1 MRLIIVAEML
11 KDEACLAFEEF
22 YNEDIPPYAILSHT
36 WDERQE
42 IIYGEDCT
50 LHHVKAK
57 KGYDKILNTCKRA
70 HEDKIDYVWID
81 TCCIDKSSSAELSE
95 AINSMFLWYR
105 NAEFCYVYL
114 SDVAHIGEINPQT
127 RWFTRGWTLQ
137 ELIAPKTPTKV
148 IFLNTSWHSIGSK
161 LGIVDILCEITKI
174 NREVLLNTT
183 LLSSVCIGR
192 RLSWASNR
200 ITKRAEDE
208 AYCLFGILDI
218 NMPIIYGEG
227 HRAFYRLQEEI
238 VRSTNDLTVLAWTPH
253 QPTGDFCGF
262 FAKSAKDFAS
272 CAELEYNAD
281 PLLDEYEISV
291 TNKGLNVTATEYAI
305 DWSGNMSRRQ
315 CALKLNCSMP
325 GPKTGTLALSIR
337 KVGPNTFLRA
347 RSFHNNTFDLFHLS
361 SEGAKLHRL
370 ILLTK
375 LPNTSMLHLSTFKHG
390 QSMVS
395 SCRFSLVQIQLPHF
409 SIYAKIRQSPSKVWD
424 NQDRCFF
431 GTRNSI
437 ENWGAIDLGNGA
449 VFVCLWSRK
458 NDGWSMQGTLI
469 DATDKSSDELRNHLF
484 LYSEEFGY
492 DRPHIAYRLK
502 RCGAIGRTSIKLRNP
517 VPGSPRKVSFIL
529 ERLDDP
535 SVCTG
540 PRWIVRF
547 IGST

>member
-1 MRLIIVAEML
+1 MRLIVVAQML
-11 KDEACLAFEEF
+11 KDEPCLAFEEF

-42 IIYGEDCT
+42 VIYGEDCA
-50 LHHVKAK
+50 LDHVKAK

-114 SDVAHIGEINPQT
+114 SDVADIKEINPQT

-137 ELIAPKTPTKV
+137 ELIAPKNSKNV

-161 LGIVDILCEITKI
+161 LEIIDTLCEITKI
-174 NREVLLNTT
+174 NKDVLLNTA

-200 ITKRAEDE
+200 VTKRAEDE
-208 AYCLFGILDI
+208 AYCLLGILDI

-238 VRSTNDLTVLAWTPH
+238 VRSTNDLTVLAWTP
-253 QPTGDFCGF
+253 QQSTGDFCGF
-262 FAKSAKDFAS
+262 FAQSVRDFAS
-272 CAELEYNAD
+272 CSELEYTTD
-281 PLLDEYEISV
+281 PLLDECEISV
-291 TNKGLNVTATEYAI
+291 TNKGLNLTVPERVV
-305 DWSGNMSRRQ
+305 DFRRNMQRRQ
-315 CALKLNCSMP
+315 YTLKLNCSKP
-325 GPKTGTLALSIR
+325 GLKTGTLALSIR
-337 KVGPNTFLRA
+337 KIAPHTFLRA
-347 RSFHNNTFDLFHLS
+347 RSFVDNTFDLIPISFV
-361 SEGAKLHRL
+361 EAKLQRL
-370 ILLTK
+370 VLLTK
-375 LPNTSMLHLSTFKHG
+375 LPKTSVLDLSTSRGG

-395 SCRFSLVQIQLPHF
+395 SCRLSLVKIELPHW
-409 SIYAKIRQSPSKVWD
+409 STYSKAYMCPSRVWD
-424 NQDRCFF
+424 AQDCSFF
-431 GTRNSI
+431 GTHSSM
-437 ENWGAIDLGNGA
+437 ENWGAIMLSNGA
-449 VFVCLWSRK
+449 MFACLWFRK
-458 NDGWSMQGTLI
+458 NGHWMMQGTLI
-469 DATDKSSDELRNHLF
+469 DATHKSMDGLRKHLF

-492 DRPHIAYRLK
+492 KQSNVADLLK
-502 RCGAIGRTSIKLRNP
+502 YYTAIGHTSITLRNP
-517 VPGSPRKVSFIL
+517 VPGLPGNVSFTW
-529 ERLDDP
+529 ERLDDL

-547 IGST
+547 I